1 MSDETEGRGPAKASF
16 FSRLFR
22 RQPGAATQAPEESSS
37 ANSLAADERIYAIGD
52 IHGRSDLL
60 DAMWDRIRTDLRE
73 HPVARAQI
81 VYLGDYVDRG
91 RDSSGVIERLASPPR
106 DLPPATAIMGNHDL
120 VFRDLLAGQD
130 VADLWRDFGGFETMR
145 SYNVDPQPR
154 AGRRWVDI
162 VREQLLANMPRH
174 HLEWLDGLALFLDR
188 PPYFFCHAGVQPGV
202 PLDRQDAG
210 ALMWIR
216 EEFLR
221 SDADFGRIV
230 VHGHTPVREP
240 EIRRNRV
247 NVDTGAFKT
256 GILSCAVLEPGAI
269 RILQARADGVS

>member
-1 MSDETEGRGPAKASF
+1 MSDEADAARGSIL
-16 FSRLFR
+16 SRLFR
-22 RQPGAATQAPEESSS
+22 RPSRGTAKPAASPPS
-37 ANSLAADERIYAIGD
+37 ADPLAAGERIYAIGD

-60 DAMWDRIRTDLRE
+60 DAMWDRIRNDLCA
-73 HPVARAQI
+73 HPVATAHI

-106 DLPPATAIMGNHDL
+106 DLPPATALMGNHDF

-162 VREQLLANMPRH
+162 VREQLLSSMPRH
-174 HLEWLDGLALFLDR
+174 HLDWLDGLELSLDR
-188 PPYFFCHAGVQPGV
+188 PPYFFCHAGVRPGV
-202 PLDRQDAG
+202 PLDRQDA
-210 ALMWIR
+210 ATLMWIR

-221 SDADFGRIV
+221 SDEDFGRVV

-247 NVDTGAFKT
+247 NVDTGAFRT
-256 GILSCAVLEPGAI
+256 GILSCAVLETDAI
-269 RILQARADGVS
+269 RILQTRPENVS